1 MAAIGDDTA
10 GKLAGGRPTTRP
22 GRQNEAMPPT
32 LTVRLVGGPTAVLD
46 YAGLRLLTDPTF
58 DPPGEHAG
66 GLTKLTGPAMGPD
79 DLGAIDAVLLSHDH
93 HSDNLDPGGRAF
105 LPRAGRTLTTSD
117 GAERLG
123 GNAVGLEPWDT
134 VELERRGAGPVAV
147 TAVPALHGPEGSE
160 PVTGPVIGFVL
171 GADDAPTLYVSGDNA
186 SVDVVRAIAERAGP
200 IELAVL
206 FCGGVSLPHR
216 FDGAYLT
223 LSADAAAQAAGVLGV
238 RAVVPLHFE
247 GWAHFTQGADEL
259 RSAFAAAGIADLLV
273 VPERG
278 ASVSL

>member
-1 MAAIGDDTA
+1 VAAIGDDTA
-10 GKLAGGRPTTRP
+10 GKLQAAP
-22 GRQNEAMPPT
+22 GATVALDGLGDNEAMPPA

-46 YAGLRLLTDPTF
+46 FAGLRLLTDPTF
-58 DPPGEHAG
+58 DPPGEHEG
-66 GLTKLTGPAMGPD
+66 GLTKLTGPAVAAD
-79 DLGAIDAVLLSHDH
+79 EVGAIDAVLLSHDH
-93 HSDNLDPGGRAF
+93 HADNLDPGGRAF
-105 LPRAGRTLTTSD
+105 LPRAGRTLTTTA

-123 GNAVGLEPWDT
+123 GNAVGLEPWAA
-134 VELERRGAGPVAV
+134 VELAGAVTV

-171 GADDAPTLYVSGDNA
+171 SAEDAPTVYVSGDNA
-186 SVDVVRAIAERAGP
+186 SVDVVRPIAERTGP

-223 LSADAAAQAAGVLGV
+223 LSADAAAQAAEVLGA
-238 RAVVPLHFE
+238 RAVVPVHFE
-247 GWAHFTQGADEL
+247 GWAHFTQGADDL
-259 RSAFAAAGIADLLV
+259 RTSFAAAGIADRLV
-273 VPERG
+273 VPEPG